1 MEYRVVITPEAQ
13 AAIDRD
19 IVYIRQQASP
29 EIADRW
35 YHGLIEAIASLSE
48 MPTRCGVIPEQ
59 WLFDD
64 EFRQLLY
71 GRRQH
76 KLASSSSS
84 TTPWC
89 TSCATSTVACRR

>member
-19 IVYIRQQASP
+19 IAYIRQQASP
-29 EIADRW
+29 EIANRW
-35 YHGLIEAIASLSE
+35 YDGLIEAIASLSD

-64 EFRQLLY
+64 EFRQLPHRIPLHLR
-71 GRRQH
+71 GR
-76 KLASSSSS
+76 KLE
-84 TTPWC
+84 PP
-89 TSCATSTVACRR
+89 R